1 MSVGL
6 EVNCCS
12 RSERWLGACAV
23 RGDSAFV
30 RRGANGCLSG
40 ERWPGGLPGGRWLCV
55 LLGGEVARCLFG
67 ERWLGVCGVRGDLV
81 FVRRDVNGC
90 LSGERWPGGLSGGR
104 WLCVLL
110 GGKVARCFLGER

>member
-1 MSVGL
+1 MSVRL

-12 RSERWLGACAV
+12 PSERWLGACAV

-30 RRGANGCLSG
+30 RRG
-40 ERWPGGLPGGRWLCV
+40 
-55 LLGGEVARCLFG
+55 
-67 ERWLGVCGVRGDLV
+67 
-81 FVRRDVNGC
+81 VNGC

-110 GGKVARCFLGER
+110 GGDVARCFFRRDVTLFYRLTVAISAYPSVSLDKVFVFQPKL

>member
-40 ERWPGGLPGGRWLCV
+40 ERWPGGLSGGRWLCV
-55 LLGGEVARCLFG
+55 LLGGEVARC
-67 ERWLGVCGVRGDLV
+67 
-81 FVRRDVNGC
+81 
-90 LSGERWPGGLSGGR
+90 
-104 WLCVLL
+104 
-110 GGKVARCFLGER
+110 FLGER

>member
-1 MSVGL
+1 MKLFLHEVICLGSVCWARGDPVSVGL

-30 RRGANGCLSG
+30 RRGVNGCLSG
-40 ERWPGGLPGGRWLCV
+40 ERWPGGWTGGRWLCV

-81 FVRRDVNGC
+81 FVR
-90 LSGERWPGGLSGGR
+90 
-104 WLCVLL
+104 
-110 GGKVARCFLGER
+110 